1 MMYISAISSANPAV
15 WTALCDS
22 PEATGLLGRRLA
34 GYLSADDVI
43 SLEGDMGAGKTAF
56 TRGLADGLRCRGTVA
71 SPTFTLLM
79 EHPAGDG
86 GLALYHFDTYRLSGA
101 DEFCE
106 LGLQEYFTAG
116 GVCVLEW
123 GGLVADILP
132 PRTLLIRFS
141 QPDFDRPQT
150 RRISITW
157 PAGETKLAAMTDDL
171 LQNADQAVLCGEG
184 SSC

>member
-1 MMYISAISSANPAV
+1 MMYITPLSSANPAV

-56 TRGLADGLRCRGTVA
+56 TRGLAAGLHCRGTVA

-79 EHPAGDG
+79 EHPAGAG

-101 DEFCE
+101 EEFCE

-123 GGLVADILP
+123 GDLVADILP
-132 PRTLLIRFS
+132 PLALVIRFS
-141 QPDFDRPQT
+141 QIDFNRPQT
-150 RRISITW
+150 RLITITW
-157 PAGETKLAAMTDDL
+157 PAGEAKLAAVTRDL
-171 LQNADQAVLCGEG
+171 LQNADQAVLCEEG
-184 SSC
+184 SPC